1 MTPRPDPDPNPTPL
15 IPRQRPAE
23 HTDPTSSPDPDA
35 EPPPVFIP
43 RPAAPSRS
51 AADPEPGAR
60 LEAEPAADRL
70 DPEPAADPLDPDP
83 DPPDLVHV
91 RVLDLTAA
99 GAARLTTPD
108 GRPAKCP
115 TGAVLV
121 LVRHNGTPVG
131 LLDPASYGADPDR
144 LVAAAGTRFGA
155 PAPPDH
161 GPEPPGRRETPRVS
175 VIVATRERP
184 QLLAACLHTLLWQT
198 YPDIELIVVDNA
210 PTTNRTASVVRG
222 GCAGLVRYVREP
234 RAGLALAHNRGI
246 AAATGELLAFTD
258 DDVLADPGWVAG
270 LVAGFARAGRPACVT
285 GLILPAELRTPAQ
298 LMLYRHG
305 GFAKGFEPVLYDA
318 EAPPADPLFPFT
330 AGRFGSGAN
339 MAFRADVLRAMGG
352 FDPATGVG
360 TPARGG
366 DDLLA
371 FFRTIVRG
379 HRIGYEPGALIW
391 HRHRADRA
399 AVAHQVRGYGTGL
412 GAYLTAA
419 VLREPR
425 TLGALARRVPGGI
438 RHALART
445 RAPGRTEVPW
455 PARLAGLERRALAA
469 GPLAYLHARVRMHG
483 VQTPWEQPEQA
494 R

>member
-1 MTPRPDPDPNPTPL
+1 MTPRRDPEPDPRPL

-23 HTDPTSSPDPDA
+23 PA
-35 EPPPVFIP
+35 APPPGPHPPATPTPIAIP
-43 RPAAPSRS
+43 RPAAPTAATPTAATPADERPASPAES
-51 AADPEPGAR
+51 AA
-60 LEAEPAADRL
+60 PAAA
-70 DPEPAADPLDPDP
+70 PPGP
-83 DPPDLVHV
+83 PPDLVHV
-91 RVLDLTAA
+91 RVLDLVADA
-99 GAARLTTPD
+99 GPRLSTPD
-108 GRPAKCP
+108 GTPADCP
-115 TGAVLV
+115 AGAVLA
-121 LVRHNGTPVG
+121 LVRHAGTPVG
-131 LLDPASYGADPDR
+131 LLDLELR
-144 LVAAAGTRFGA
+144 A
-155 PAPPDH
+155 P
-161 GPEPPGRRETPRVS
+161 GPEPLIACATARFGTPAAPDHAPGPPGPPAPRGTPRVS

-184 QLLAACLHTLLWQT
+184 ELLAACLRTLLWQT

-234 RAGLALAHNRGI
+234 RPGLALAHNRGI
-246 AAATGELLAFTD
+246 AVATGELLAFTD
-258 DDVLADPGWVAG
+258 DDVLADPGWVAA
-270 LVAGFARAGRPACVT
+270 LVAGFARAGWPACVT

-298 LMLYRHG
+298 LMLHHHAG
-305 GFAKGFEPVLYDA
+305 LAKGFEPILYDPRT
-318 EAPPADPLFPFT
+318 PPADPLFPFT

-399 AVAHQVRGYGTGL
+399 AVAAQVRGYGTGL

-425 TLGALARRVPGGI
+425 TLGALARRAPDGI
-438 RHALART
+438 RYALART
-445 RAPGRTEVPW
+445 RAPGRPDIPW
-455 PARLAGLERRALAA
+455 PARLATPARRALAA
-469 GPLAYLHARVRMHG
+469 GPLAYLRSRVRMHG
-483 VQTPWEQPEQA
+483 VRAPWEQAESG

>member
-1 MTPRPDPDPNPTPL
+1 MTPRPEPEPGRPGPDPLPL

-23 HTDPTSSPDPDA
+23 RNDPTSDPEPAA
-35 EPPPVFIP
+35 EPTPVFIP
-43 RPAAPSRS
+43 RPAVPSRS
-51 AADPEPGAR
+51 AADPGQR
-60 LEAEPAADRL
+60 S
-70 DPEPAADPLDPDP
+70 ADPS
-83 DPPDLVHV
+83 DLVHV
-91 RVLDLTAA
+91 RVLDLTA
-99 GAARLTTPD
+99 GAAPRLSTPD
-108 GRPAKCP
+108 GRPADCP
-115 TGAVLV
+115 AGAVLA

-131 LLDPASYGADPDR
+131 LLELDLPGVDPGGANPFGVDVPGADPDR
-144 LVAAAGTRFGA
+144 LIAAAGARFGA
-155 PAPPDH
+155 PAAPDH
-161 GPEPPGRRETPRVS
+161 APEPPGRRETPRVS

-184 QLLAACLHTLLWQT
+184 ELLAACLRTLLWQT
-198 YPDIELIVVDNA
+198 YPDLELIVVDNA
-210 PTTNRTASVVRG
+210 PTTDRTASVVRG

-270 LVAGFARAGRPACVT
+270 LVAGFTRAGRPACVT

-298 LMLYRHG
+298 LMLHHHAGY
-305 GFAKGFEPVLYDA
+305 AKGFDPVLYDA
-318 EAPPADPLFPFT
+318 QAPPADPLFPFT

-339 MAFRADVLRAMGG
+339 MAFRADTLRAMGG
-352 FDPATGVG
+352 FDPATGAG

-391 HRHRADRA
+391 HRHRADHA

-425 TLGALARRVPGGI
+425 TLGALARRVPGGL
-438 RHALART
+438 RYALTRT
-445 RAPGRTEVPW
+445 RAPGRPEVPW

-469 GPLAYLHARVRMHG
+469 GPLAYLHARVRAHG
-483 VQTPWEQPEQA
+483 VRPPWELPERA

>member
-1 MTPRPDPDPNPTPL
+1 MTSRPDPDPNPTPL
-15 IPRQRPAE
+15 IPSRRPAE
-23 HTDPTSSPDPDA
+23 HTDPPSGPDPA
-35 EPPPVFIP
+35 AAPTPVCIP
-43 RPAAPSRS
+43 RPVAPSRT
-51 AADPEPGAR
+51 AADPAVAPR
-60 LEAEPAADRL
+60 
-70 DPEPAADPLDPDP
+70 
-83 DPPDLVHV
+83 DLVHV

-99 GAARLTTPD
+99 GIARLTTPD
-108 GRPAKCP
+108 GRPAECP
-115 TGAVLV
+115 TGAVLA

-131 LLDPASYGADPDR
+131 LLDLESYDADPDR
-144 LVAAAGTRFGA
+144 LIAAADARFGI

-161 GPEPPGRRETPRVS
+161 SPGPPARRETPRVS

-184 QLLAACLHTLLWQT
+184 EMLAACLRTLLWQT

-270 LVAGFARAGRPACVT
+270 LVAGFARAGRPGCVT

-298 LMLYRHG
+298 LLLHHHG

-318 EAPPADPLFPFT
+318 QAPPTDPLFPFT

-352 FDPATGVG
+352 FDPATGAG

-425 TLGALARRVPGGI
+425 TLGVLARRVPGGI
-438 RHALART
+438 RYALART
-445 RAPGRTEVPW
+445 RAPGRPEVPW
-455 PARLAGLERRALAA
+455 PARLTGLERRALAG

-483 VQTPWEQPEQA
+483 VRTPWEQPEQA

>member
-1 MTPRPDPDPNPTPL
+1 MTPRRDPEPDPRPL

-23 HTDPTSSPDPDA
+23 PNPPLPGPRPPATPTPIA
-35 EPPPVFIP
+35 IP
-43 RPAAPSRS
+43 RPASPTAATPTAATPAESAPQAES
-51 AADPEPGAR
+51 APPAG
-60 LEAEPAADRL
+60 PAA
-70 DPEPAADPLDPDP
+70 PAPAPPAP
-83 DPPDLVHV
+83 PPDLAHV
-91 RVLDLTAA
+91 RVLDLVADA
-99 GAARLTTPD
+99 GPRLSTPD
-108 GRPAKCP
+108 GTPADCP
-115 TGAVLV
+115 AGAMLA
-121 LVRHNGTPVG
+121 LVRHAGTPVG
-131 LLDPASYGADPDR
+131 LLDLELPTPAPDR
-144 LVAAAGTRFGA
+144 LIACATARFGA
-155 PAPPDH
+155 PAAPDH
-161 GPEPPGRRETPRVS
+161 APGPPAPRGTPRVS

-184 QLLAACLHTLLWQT
+184 ELLAACLRTLLWQT

-234 RAGLALAHNRGI
+234 RPGLALAHNRGI
-246 AAATGELLAFTD
+246 AVATGELLAFTD
-258 DDVLADPGWVAG
+258 DDVLADPGWVAA

-298 LMLYRHG
+298 LMLHHHG
-305 GFAKGFEPVLYDA
+305 GFAKGFEPILYDPQ
-318 EAPPADPLFPFT
+318 APPADPLFPFA

-352 FDPATGVG
+352 FDPATGAG
-360 TPARGG
+360 TPACGG

-399 AVAHQVRGYGTGL
+399 AVAAQVRGYGTGL

-425 TLGALARRVPGGI
+425 TLGALARRAPDGI
-438 RHALART
+438 RYALART
-445 RAPGRTEVPW
+445 RAPGRPDVPW
-455 PARLAGLERRALAA
+455 PARLAALERRALAA
-469 GPLAYLHARVRMHG
+469 GPLAYLRSRVRMHG
-483 VQTPWEQPEQA
+483 VRTPWEQAEPD